1 MIKRK
6 TIGRTLTK
14 SMCDHEY
21 IFEVQ
26 YLLEKEQKKKLKSIN
41 NIIYVCMYIYIHCMY
56 NICLF

>member
-1 MIKRK
+1 
-6 TIGRTLTK
+6 
-14 SMCDHEY
+14 MCDHEY